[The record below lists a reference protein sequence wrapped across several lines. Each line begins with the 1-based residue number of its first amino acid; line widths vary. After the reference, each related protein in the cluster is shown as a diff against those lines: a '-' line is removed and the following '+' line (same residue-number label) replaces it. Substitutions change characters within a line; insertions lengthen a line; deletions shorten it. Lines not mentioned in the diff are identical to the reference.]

1 MLAMLSCIPC
11 FFFTNFHRK
20 KRLVIVE
27 LYINPMHG
35 YQAKTVL
42 YVYPTNPCILG
53 YIIRYDLS
61 LLLSNRWVTA

>member
-11 FFFTNFHRK
+11 FFFTNFDRK

-27 LYINPMHG
+27 LHINPMHG
-35 YQAKTVL
+35 YQAETVL

-53 YIIRYDLS
+53 YITRYDLF
-61 LLLSNRWVTA
+61 LLRSWL